1 MTEETAPIAPKKDS
15 FIQNTLAR
23 FGTAVVGI
31 PILLWS
37 LYWAPNWVFP
47 LFCFIAIFRAAHE
60 LFRMTMVGARAL
72 YVWGI
77 IATLLITITH
87 VGLIHE
93 VSHPAAAVAAADVS
107 AVLGPALRTLGALI
121 VPLVIVGVSVLL
133 PLAYP
138 EPHDTAGVRLA
149 WSVAGPFYV
158 GGLLATVPALFIHTA
173 DGHWPVLAMAIAW
186 SSDTGAYF
194 AGRFF
199 GKHKLAPRVSPKKTV
214 EGAIGGLLGSVVAA
228 VVMSQVFM
236 HDLPLVHAI
245 VIAIVGN
252 ILGQLG
258 DLAESLIKRST
269 GTKDSGSILP
279 GHGGLLDRI
288 DALMF
293 TALVC
298 LVYVIL
304 R

>member
-1 MTEETAPIAPKKDS
+1 MADEAASPTAPKKDS
-15 FIQNTLAR
+15 FVQNTLAR
-23 FGTAVVGI
+23 LGTAVVGI

-37 LYWAPNWVFP
+37 LYWAPSWVFP
-47 LFCFIAIFRAAHE
+47 LFCFIAILRAGHE
-60 LFRMTMVGARAL
+60 LFRMTTAGAKVL
-72 YVWGI
+72 YVWGL
-77 IATLLITITH
+77 IATMWLALTWCAAFM
-87 VGLIHE
+87 
-93 VSHPAAAVAAADVS
+93 PAAQSLVQN
-107 AVLGPALRTLGALI
+107 
-121 VPLVIVGVSVLL
+121 PLVPTMTIVGISVLL

-158 GGLLATVPALFIHTA
+158 GGLLSTVPSLFIATH

-228 VVMSQVFM
+228 IVMSTVFM
-236 HDLPLVHAI
+236 HDLPIVHAI
-245 VIAIVGN
+245 VIAIIGN

-298 LVYVIL
+298 LIYVVL

>member
-1 MTEETAPIAPKKDS
+1 MTEETAPIAAKKDS

-47 LFCFIAIFRAAHE
+47 LFCFIAILRAAHE
-60 LFRMTMVGARAL
+60 LFRMTMAGAKVL
-72 YVWGI
+72 YIWGL
-77 IATLLITITH
+77 IATMWIALTWCASFL
-87 VGLIHE
+87 
-93 VSHPAAAVAAADVS
+93 PAAESLTQNAY
-107 AVLGPALRTLGALI
+107 L
-121 VPLVIVGVSVLL
+121 PLLATMIIVGISVLL

-149 WSVAGPFYV
+149 WNVAGPFYV
-158 GGLLATVPALFIHTA
+158 GGLLATVPALFVHTH

-199 GKHKLAPRVSPKKTV
+199 GKNKLAPRVSPKKTV

-228 VVMSQVFM
+228 VVMSTVFM

-245 VIAIVGN
+245 AIAIVGN

-298 LVYVIL
+298 LAYVVL

>member
-1 MTEETAPIAPKKDS
+1 MADEAAPPTAPKKDS
-15 FIQNTLAR
+15 FVQNTLAR

-47 LFCFIAIFRAAHE
+47 LFCFIAILRAGHE
-60 LFRMTMVGARAL
+60 LFRMTSTDAKVL
-72 YVWGI
+72 YVWGL
-77 IATLLITITH
+77 IATMWLALTWCAAF
-87 VGLIHE
+87 L
-93 VSHPAAAVAAADVS
+93 PAAASLVQNP
-107 AVLGPALRTLGALI
+107 L
-121 VPLVIVGVSVLL
+121 VPLVSTMTIVGISVLL
-133 PLAYP
+133 PLNYP

-214 EGAIGGLLGSVVAA
+214 EGAIGGLAGSVVAA
-228 VVMSQVFM
+228 IVMSTVFM
-236 HDLPLVHAI
+236 HDLPLIHAI
-245 VIAIVGN
+245 VIAIIGN

-298 LVYVIL
+298 LIYVVL

>member
-1 MTEETAPIAPKKDS
+1 MADDTAPVAPKKDS
-15 FIQNTLAR
+15 FVQNTLAR

-60 LFRMTMVGARAL
+60 LFRMTMVGAKVL
-72 YVWGI
+72 YIWGI
-77 IATLLITITH
+77 IATMWVALTWCASFL
-87 VGLIHE
+87 
-93 VSHPAAAVAAADVS
+93 PAAESLTQKAHWPLLATMIIVS
-107 AVLGPALRTLGALI
+107 I
-121 VPLVIVGVSVLL
+121 SVLL

-149 WSVAGPFYV
+149 WNVAGPFYV
-158 GGLLATVPALFIHTA
+158 GGLLATVPALFVHTH

-199 GKHKLAPRVSPKKTV
+199 GKNKLAPRVSPKKTV
-214 EGAIGGLLGSVVAA
+214 EGAIGGLLGSIVAS
-228 VVMSQVFM
+228 VVMSTVFM
-236 HDLPLVHAI
+236 HDLPLLHAI
-245 VIAIVGN
+245 AIAIVGN

-298 LVYVIL
+298 LAYVVL

>member
-1 MTEETAPIAPKKDS
+1 MADDTAPVAPKKDS
-15 FIQNTLAR
+15 FVQNTLAR

-60 LFRMTMVGARAL
+60 LFRMTMVGAKVL
-72 YVWGI
+72 YIWGI
-77 IATLLITITH
+77 IATMWVALTWCASFL
-87 VGLIHE
+87 
-93 VSHPAAAVAAADVS
+93 PAAESLTQKAHWPLLATMIIVS
-107 AVLGPALRTLGALI
+107 I
-121 VPLVIVGVSVLL
+121 SVLL

-149 WSVAGPFYV
+149 WNVAGPFYV
-158 GGLLATVPALFIHTA
+158 GGLLATVPALFVHTH

-199 GKHKLAPRVSPKKTV
+199 GKNKLAPRVSPKKTV
-214 EGAIGGLLGSVVAA
+214 EGAIGGLLGSIVAA
-228 VVMSQVFM
+228 VVMSTVFM
-236 HDLPLVHAI
+236 HDLPLLHAI
-245 VIAIVGN
+245 AIAIVGN

-298 LVYVIL
+298 LAYVVL

>member
-1 MTEETAPIAPKKDS
+1 MADDPASPTPAPKKDS
-15 FIQNTLAR
+15 FVQNTLAR
-23 FGTAVVGI
+23 FGTAAVGI

-37 LYWAPNWVFP
+37 LYWAPDWVFP
-47 LFCFIAIFRAAHE
+47 LFCFVAILRAAHE
-60 LFRMTMVGARAL
+60 LFRMTMAGTKVL
-72 YVWGI
+72 YVWGL
-77 IATLLITITH
+77 IATMIVTSTWCGVFLTQRETPYVDSAFVQLPLLITML
-87 VGLIHE
+87 V
-93 VSHPAAAVAAADVS
+93 VAA
-107 AVLGPALRTLGALI
+107 
-121 VPLVIVGVSVLL
+121 SVLL
-133 PLAYP
+133 PLLYP

-149 WSVAGPFYV
+149 WSAAGPFYV
-158 GGLLATVPALFIHTA
+158 GGLLSTVPALFVTTH

-228 VVMSQVFM
+228 IVMSTVFM
-236 HDLPLVHAI
+236 HDLPLAHAI

-293 TALVC
+293 TAFIC
-298 LVYVIL
+298 LAYVVL

>member
-1 MTEETAPIAPKKDS
+1 MAEDTAPVAPKKDS
-15 FIQNTLAR
+15 FVQNTLAR

-47 LFCFIAIFRAAHE
+47 LFCFIAILRAAHE
-60 LFRMTMVGARAL
+60 LFRMTMAGAKVL

-77 IATLLITITH
+77 IATMAIALTWCGVFLSQRETTYI
-87 VGLIHE
+87 
-93 VSHPAAAVAAADVS
+93 DS
-107 AVLGPALRTLGALI
+107 A
-121 VPLVIVGVSVLL
+121 LVQLPMLVTMIIVGISVLL

-149 WSVAGPFYV
+149 WNVAGPFYV
-158 GGLLATVPALFIHTA
+158 GGLLATVPALFVYTSN
-173 DGHWPVLAMAIAW
+173 GHWPVLAMAIAW

-214 EGAIGGLLGSVVAA
+214 EGAIGGLLGSIVAA
-228 VVMSQVFM
+228 VVMSTVFM
-236 HDLPLVHAI
+236 HDLPLLHAI
-245 VIAIVGN
+245 LIAIVGN

-298 LVYVIL
+298 LTYVVL